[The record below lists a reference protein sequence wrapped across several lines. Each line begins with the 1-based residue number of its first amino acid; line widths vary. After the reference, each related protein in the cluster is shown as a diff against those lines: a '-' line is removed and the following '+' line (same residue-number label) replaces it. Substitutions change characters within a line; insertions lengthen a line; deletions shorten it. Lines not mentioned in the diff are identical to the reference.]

1 MTVARQFAAILL
13 LLALPLAGTQQKQA
27 PAKRP
32 AQPSQQDD
40 PQFRI
45 RTRSELVV
53 VPITVK
59 NASGELVLGI
69 LPEEFRVL
77 EDDVEQQISV
87 FSVEAFPL
95 SVVVLL
101 DNSLQQKTAQMLET
115 SAPAIAGGF
124 AESDEV
130 SVMLFDAFPQS
141 LLEFTRDNDKLYS
154 SLKRVQMSST
164 YPGQGS
170 RPMTAGPKINQVSP
184 EAKVPTRAETSRV
197 SRGMKH
203 LYDAVYAAGLQ
214 LRDRGRDRRKII
226 FIVTDGGNSPN
237 NEMNFD
243 DTLKLLLSADI
254 SVYAIG
260 LSQAQFN
267 ILSNPLSRFAR
278 LTGGDVFYAGAR
290 AELEALFSRV
300 TEQARNQYTLAYA
313 PHGTDRTKEFHSIEV
328 KVKRGGLNLLA
339 RDGYFTTPA
348 P

>member
-1 MTVARQFAAILL
+1 MPVARQFAAAVI
-13 LLALPLAGTQQKQA
+13 LLALPWAGAQQQA
-27 PAKRP
+27 PAKRS
-32 AQPSQQDD
+32 APSAQQDD

-59 NASGELVLGI
+59 DASGQTVLGI

-77 EDDVEQQISV
+77 EDNVEQQISV

-101 DNSLQQKTAQMLET
+101 DNGLQQKTSQLLET

-124 AESDEV
+124 AEADEV
-130 SVMLFDAFPQS
+130 SVMQFDAFPQS
-141 LLEFTRDNDKLYS
+141 LLEFTRDNEKLYDH
-154 SLKRVQMSST
+154 LKRIQMSASF
-164 YPGQGS
+164 PGQGS
-170 RPMTAGPKINQVSP
+170 GPMTAGPKINQISP
-184 EAKVPTRAETSRV
+184 EAKVPSRPETSRN
-197 SRGMKH
+197 SRAMKH

-214 LRDRGRDRRKII
+214 LRDRGRERRKII
-226 FIVTDGGNSPN
+226 FIVSDGANSPN

-260 LSQAQFN
+260 LSQAQLNF
-267 ILSNPLSRFAR
+267 LSNPLSRFAR
-278 LTGGDVFYAGAR
+278 LTGGDVFYAGSR
-290 AELEALFSRV
+290 AELESLFSRV

-313 PHGTDRTKEFHSIEV
+313 PRGTDRTKEFHSIEV
-328 KVKRGGLNLLA
+328 KVRRGGLNLLA
-339 RDGYFTTPA
+339 RDGYYTTPV

>member
-1 MTVARQFAAILL
+1 MTVARQFAAAVL
-13 LLALPLAGTQQKQA
+13 LLALPLVGAQQQA

-32 AQPSQQDD
+32 ASAPQQDD

-59 NASGELVLGI
+59 NASGEIVLGK
-69 LPEEFRVL
+69 LPEEFRIL
-77 EDDVEQQISV
+77 EDDVEQQISL

-101 DNSLQQKTAQMLET
+101 DNGLSQKTAQLLET
-115 SAPAIAGGF
+115 TAPAIAGGF

-130 SVMLFDAFPQS
+130 SVMLFDAFPQN
-141 LLEFTRDNDKLYS
+141 LLEFTRDNDKLYDH
-154 SLKRVQMSST
+154 LKRVQMSSNF
-164 YPGQGS
+164 PGQGS
-170 RPMTAGPKINQVSP
+170 RPMTAGPRINQISP

-226 FIVTDGGNSPN
+226 FIVSDGGNSPN

-260 LSQAQFN
+260 IGTSLPQLR
-267 ILSNPLSRFAR
+267 IPNPLSRFAR
-278 LTGGDVFYAGAR
+278 DTGGDVFYAASR
-290 AELEALFSRV
+290 AELESLFSRV

-313 PHGTDRTKEFHSIEV
+313 PRGTDRTKEFHSIDVRV
-328 KVKRGGLNLLA
+328 KGEGLNVLA
-339 RDGYFTTPA
+339 RDGYYTTPV